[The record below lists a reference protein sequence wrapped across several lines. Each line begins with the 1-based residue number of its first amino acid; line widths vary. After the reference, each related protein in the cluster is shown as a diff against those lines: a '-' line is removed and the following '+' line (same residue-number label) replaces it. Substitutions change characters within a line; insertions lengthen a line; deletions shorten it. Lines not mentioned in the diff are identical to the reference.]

1 MTYITCLRQGF
12 GRLNRMI
19 FYCTGSR
26 FDYCSLYRYQSY
38 SLQMRVPRVVVE
50 MIVEKHSDIEEG
62 WGDD

>member
-1 MTYITCLRQGF
+1 
-12 GRLNRMI
+12 MI